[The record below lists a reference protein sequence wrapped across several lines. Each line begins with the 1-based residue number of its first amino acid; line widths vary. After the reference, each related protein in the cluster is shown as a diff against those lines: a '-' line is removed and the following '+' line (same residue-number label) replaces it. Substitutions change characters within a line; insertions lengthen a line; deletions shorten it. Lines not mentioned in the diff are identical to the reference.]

1 MALYRY
7 FKREET
13 SLPNPNDS
21 LSKVVPSTSISI
33 VNREVKTL
41 IEKAGTP
48 DSKKRGNYQI
58 FTWEEKAM
66 IAKRAAEM
74 GVTAHKRDQAL
85 SKRVC

>member
-1 MALYRY
+1 MTLYRY
-7 FKREET
+7 FKQEET

-21 LSKVVPSTSISI
+21 LSKIVPSTSISI
-33 VNREVKTL
+33 VNREVTTL

-48 DSKKRGNYQI
+48 GSKKHGTYQI
-58 FTWEEKAM
+58 FTGEEKAK